1 MRQNSMTTT
10 SKHYYRISGCF
21 LRVAATVFLA
31 GLLPLAAHA
40 ADDNQTDPAFSYVP
54 ESIWINPGE
63 LSYHFNRS
71 AGYREDNWG
80 FGAQLNYPHNIA
92 LLGGTFINSDR
103 QRSHDFGILWQP
115 YEFGAVKLGGVVGA
129 FDGYP
134 YMEHGAW
141 FPAALPMASVAYQRF
156 GANLTIVPNYKN
168 RLHGAVVVQLIFKV
182 W

>member
-1 MRQNSMTTT
+1 MR
-10 SKHYYRISGCF
+10 
-21 LRVAATVFLA
+21 V
-31 GLLPLAAHA
+31 LAAVVIAFTLPIGAEA
-40 ADDNQTDPAFSYVP
+40 AEDLTCGQPDSYLP

-80 FGAQLNYPHNIA
+80 FGAQLDYPHNIA

-103 QRSHDFGILWQP
+103 QRSHDFGVLWEP
-115 YEFGAVKLGGVVGA
+115 YELGPVKLGGVIGA

-134 YMEHGAW
+134 YMEHGGW
-141 FPAALPMASVAYQRF
+141 FPAVLPMASVAYQRI
-156 GANLTIVPNYKN
+156 GANLTVVPNYKN
-168 RLHGAVVVQLIFKV
+168 RLHGAVVLQLIFKV

>member
-1 MRQNSMTTT
+1 MA
-10 SKHYYRISGCF
+10 
-21 LRVAATVFLA
+21 LV
-31 GLLPLAAHA
+31 LPLSASA
-40 ADDNQTDPAFSYVP
+40 ADDPESDPPLSYVP
-54 ESIWINPGE
+54 ESVWINPGE

-80 FGAQLNYPHNIA
+80 FGAQLNYSHNLA

-115 YEFGAVKLGGVVGA
+115 CAIGPVKLGGVVGA

-141 FPAALPMASVAYQRF
+141 FPAALPMASVAYERF
-156 GANLTIVPNYKN
+156 GANLTVVPNYKN
-168 RLHGAVVVQLIFKV
+168 RLHGAVVVQFIFKV